1 MRTRF
6 LNSDYFSHSS
16 EKTLKDTINFLPLPV
31 PQISNTFVDTKS
43 EVEAENFCF
52 DSVVDIDFE
61 IETFQIDKPLSFF
74 LNEVLP
80 HRIDDVPD
88 RDFLSSNSNSYFD
101 RSDFDE
107 EDQRNSQ
114 SQTDLNQFQQRGN
127 EVSGEEKDKVNFKII
142 PFETPELDFFLEDPV
157 GVLEHGDD
165 LVLPDRVSE
174 MEMTLDLCAAIP
186 YPCTL
191 SESIYLA
198 EDITLDFQIDEKKSY
213 VVEDACLIQDRNYPS
228 TRNYPLWEV
237 NEFELEVHPSPS
249 MDDEFHVL
257 LQSIGFQQWTESDKQ
272 LAQGDDLMRYIET
285 ASLEFLLKPHPLEQA
300 IEPQPAVLDM
310 FLEMDFICRYK
321 SSDIQENPMVTL
333 EVSDVEYFQVIT
345 PVHFQEYQILDL
357 NCNQLMEV
365 FFSSQTEN
373 QPDSCDSMFSENNP
387 YKQLYESIISH
398 ELALVDD
405 SFKSFPIPVLSDD
418 KERLSPYTTMQ
429 EILADLKPHS
439 PSASDGIYL
448 DWHLLLQDR
457 WNSDWNVMEDI
468 DTYCVSS
475 TLDSTDAGL
484 VIFDFVFSEETP
496 DGSLT
501 FQDSEKLKEPFGGF
515 GSTILVEDAGQKPVM
530 SKPGTS
536 EKVPTLSDSM
546 SNFNELS
553 FFLNPRK
560 SIVKQNT
567 EPAVQDTTSYIYDM
581 QKRSKQEEGNIRLM
595 PFQNVD
601 ANVQKFEGHVDI
613 VPLKED
619 SIPVNSY
626 EPASSKAN
634 SSFTLPLKEGSIPV
648 HSYEPASSKANSSF
662 MLPTSDIP
670 ESKKKMPS
678 FSDFIVIVNTQNF
691 DKEMLISRRSSYQ
704 KILVMEKSGVQVIER
719 EIDYPVDLI
728 LSAAMCLVWY
738 DCKSIG
744 NKAINTTEALSF
756 VPLYVEN
763 IATNVLTSLSFAF
776 SDCALVFEGD
786 NRYLTAIMESS
797 DGLYAAAASLGI
809 GLQLFCSYSPEL
821 TDEIVMSCI
830 DYSLRLNKGQ
840 YPKMPD
846 TETLAE
852 SFLTRF
858 PSIHPLSAHAILS
871 SGGILVEFLEC
882 SSDHR
887 IQVIEKCH
895 VPNQS
900 VSLFSSLCSFGEHE
914 GSKSGTTDCS
924 SVSPASESNSRLR
937 TETQRKRQKC
947 VSDPQTLDIPMDGN
961 FLLEPLIQS
970 DDMNLKPPRVPKPFQ
985 SLISS
990 KHQKA
995 DESVMS
1001 GYQPADTIFGQ
1012 KQSLNAFSTNNS
1024 EWNQIFT
1031 SSMSTD
1037 LKGEVIDLTESPTVG
1052 EDFFSS
1058 ADTLNFSKVPSRG
1071 NDHAIGNSSVAR
1083 RLSFGLNDFPD
1094 FPSSADMNSESDMWA
1109 SVKDHK
1115 RRLEDIDSIVDP
1127 LSFNTGREPFQ
1138 EQNLSTPSSNAHGLS
1153 KENNSRYYGSK
1164 PFCNAIKSS
1173 RHQQGSPW
1181 TKEFLSKI
1189 KEKSRIHQKSLQCQT
1204 ILHDHEYPGS
1214 REKIAKRKSPSILDF
1229 YKYDGGSKP
1238 KKTTNQKWQ
1247 KRLIH
1252 QPVSVSKN
1260 EKASSPGLRSWTP
1273 IDKRAKQ
1280 TLSFTKNGNE
1290 TQSKLVWGDGDDQLL
1305 RKRYRKET

>member
-6 LNSDYFSHSS
+6 LNVDYFSHSS
-16 EKTLKDTINFLPLPV
+16 ERTLKDTINFVSLPV
-31 PQISNTFVDTKS
+31 P
-43 EVEAENFCF
+43 
-52 DSVVDIDFE
+52 
-61 IETFQIDKPLSFF
+61 
-74 LNEVLP
+74 
-80 HRIDDVPD
+80 
-88 RDFLSSNSNSYFD
+88 
-101 RSDFDE
+101 
-107 EDQRNSQ
+107 
-114 SQTDLNQFQQRGN
+114 QRGN
-127 EVSGEEKDKVNFKII
+127 EVSGEEKDKGNFKII
-142 PFETPELDFFLEDPV
+142 PFETPELDFFL
-157 GVLEHGDD
+157 D
-165 LVLPDRVSE
+165 LRV
-174 MEMTLDLCAAIP
+174 AIP

-191 SESIYLA
+191 SESIYLV
-198 EDITLDFQIDEKKSY
+198 EDITLDFEIDEKRSY
-213 VVEDACLIQDRNYPS
+213 VVEDACLVQDKKYS
-228 TRNYPLWEV
+228 CTRNYPLWEV

-249 MDDEFHVL
+249 MDDEIHLL
-257 LQSIGFQQWTESDKQ
+257 LQSIGFQQWSERDKQ

-285 ASLEFLLKPHPLEQA
+285 ANLEFLLKPRPLEQV
-300 IEPQPAVLDM
+300 IEPQPA
-310 FLEMDFICRYK
+310 
-321 SSDIQENPMVTL
+321 NAMVTL

-357 NCNQLMEV
+357 NCIQLLEV
-365 FFSSQTEN
+365 FCSSQMAN
-373 QPDSCDSMFSENNP
+373 QPETCDSMFNENNP

-418 KERLSPYTTMQ
+418 KDRLSPYTIMQ
-429 EILADLKPHS
+429 EILADLKPHC

-457 WNSDWNVMEDI
+457 WNTDWNVMEDI
-468 DTYCVSS
+468 DTYCISS

-496 DGSLT
+496 NESLI
-501 FQDSEKLKEPFGGF
+501 FQDSEKLKEPFSDF
-515 GSTILVEDAGQKPVM
+515 GSTNLVEDAGQKSVM
-530 SKPGTS
+530 SKPGTG
-536 EKVPTLSDSM
+536 EKVPTHSDSM
-546 SNFNELS
+546 SNFNDLS

-567 EPAVQDTTSYIYDM
+567 EPAVKDTTSYIYDM
-581 QKRSKQEEGNIRLM
+581 QKRSKQEEGIIPLM

-601 ANVQKFEGHVDI
+601 DNGQKFEGRVNI
-613 VPLKED
+613 VPLKEE

-626 EPASSKAN
+626 EPTSSKAN
-634 SSFTLPLKEGSIPV
+634 CSVTLP
-648 HSYEPASSKANSSF
+648 A
-662 MLPTSDIP
+662 SDIP
-670 ESKKKMPS
+670 ESKKLHSKMPS
-678 FSDFIVIVNTQNF
+678 FPDFIIIVNTQNF
-691 DKEMLISRRSSYQ
+691 DKEMLISRRRSYQ
-704 KILVMEKSGVQVIER
+704 KILVMEKRGVQVIAR
-719 EIDYPVDLI
+719 EIDYPVNLI
-728 LSAAMCLVWY
+728 LSAAMCLVCY
-738 DCKSIG
+738 DCKTS
-744 NKAINTTEALSF
+744 SF

-786 NRYLTAIMESS
+786 TRYLTAIMESS

-887 IQVIEKCH
+887 IWAIEKCH
-895 VPNQS
+895 VPDQS
-900 VSLFSSLCSFGEHE
+900 VSLFSSLCNFGEHE

-924 SVSPASESNSRLR
+924 SLSPASESNSRLT

-947 VSDPQTLDIPMDGN
+947 
-961 FLLEPLIQS
+961 
-970 DDMNLKPPRVPKPFQ
+970 
-985 SLISS
+985 
-990 KHQKA
+990 KA
-995 DESVMS
+995 NGSGMS
-1001 GYQPADTIFGQ
+1001 RYQPADKIFGQ

-1031 SSMSTD
+1031 SSMNTD
-1037 LKGEVIDLTESPTVG
+1037 LKGEVIDLTESSVVG

-1058 ADTLNFSKVPSRG
+1058 ADTLNVSKKVPSRG

-1083 RLSFGLNDFPD
+1083 RLSFGLNDFADFPD
-1094 FPSSADMNSESDMWA
+1094 FPSPADMDSESDMWA

-1115 RRLEDIDSIVDP
+1115 RRLEDIDSIEDP
-1127 LSFNTGREPFQ
+1127 LSFNTGRESFE
-1138 EQNLSTPSSNAHGLS
+1138 EQNLSTS
-1153 KENNSRYYGSK
+1153 K
-1164 PFCNAIKSS
+1164 
-1173 RHQQGSPW
+1173 
-1181 TKEFLSKI
+1181 FLSKI

-1204 ILHDHEYPGS
+1204 MLHDYEYPGS
-1214 REKIAKRKSPSILDF
+1214 REKIAKRKSPSIMDF
-1229 YKYDGGSKP
+1229 YKYDGGSKW

-1252 QPVSVSKN
+1252 QPVSVLKN
-1260 EKASSPGLRSWTP
+1260 EKASSSTLQSWTP
-1273 IDKRAKQ
+1273 IDKRARQ
-1280 TLSFTKNGNE
+1280 TLSFTRNGNE
-1290 TQSKLVWGDGDDQLL
+1290 TQSKLVWGNGDDQLL

>member
-1 MRTRF
+1 MCVVCKSCS
-6 LNSDYFSHSS
+6 LHQS
-16 EKTLKDTINFLPLPV
+16 
-31 PQISNTFVDTKS
+31 IS
-43 EVEAENFCF
+43 
-52 DSVVDIDFE
+52 
-61 IETFQIDKPLSFF
+61 
-74 LNEVLP
+74 
-80 HRIDDVPD
+80 
-88 RDFLSSNSNSYFD
+88 
-101 RSDFDE
+101 
-107 EDQRNSQ
+107 
-114 SQTDLNQFQQRGN
+114 
-127 EVSGEEKDKVNFKII
+127 
-142 PFETPELDFFLEDPV
+142 
-157 GVLEHGDD
+157 
-165 LVLPDRVSE
+165 
-174 MEMTLDLCAAIP
+174 
-186 YPCTL
+186 
-191 SESIYLA
+191 
-198 EDITLDFQIDEKKSY
+198 
-213 VVEDACLIQDRNYPS
+213 
-228 TRNYPLWEV
+228 
-237 NEFELEVHPSPS
+237 
-249 MDDEFHVL
+249 L
-257 LQSIGFQQWTESDKQ
+257 LQ
-272 LAQGDDLMRYIET
+272 
-285 ASLEFLLKPHPLEQA
+285 
-300 IEPQPAVLDM
+300 
-310 FLEMDFICRYK
+310 
-321 SSDIQENPMVTL
+321 
-333 EVSDVEYFQVIT
+333 
-345 PVHFQEYQILDL
+345 
-357 NCNQLMEV
+357 
-365 FFSSQTEN
+365 
-373 QPDSCDSMFSENNP
+373 
-387 YKQLYESIISH
+387 
-398 ELALVDD
+398 
-405 SFKSFPIPVLSDD
+405 
-418 KERLSPYTTMQ
+418 
-429 EILADLKPHS
+429 
-439 PSASDGIYL
+439 
-448 DWHLLLQDR
+448 
-457 WNSDWNVMEDI
+457 
-468 DTYCVSS
+468 
-475 TLDSTDAGL
+475 
-484 VIFDFVFSEETP
+484 
-496 DGSLT
+496 
-501 FQDSEKLKEPFGGF
+501 
-515 GSTILVEDAGQKPVM
+515 
-530 SKPGTS
+530 
-536 EKVPTLSDSM
+536 
-546 SNFNELS
+546 
-553 FFLNPRK
+553 
-560 SIVKQNT
+560 
-567 EPAVQDTTSYIYDM
+567 
-581 QKRSKQEEGNIRLM
+581 
-595 PFQNVD
+595 
-601 ANVQKFEGHVDI
+601 
-613 VPLKED
+613 
-619 SIPVNSY
+619 
-626 EPASSKAN
+626 
-634 SSFTLPLKEGSIPV
+634 
-648 HSYEPASSKANSSF
+648 
-662 MLPTSDIP
+662 
-670 ESKKKMPS
+670 
-678 FSDFIVIVNTQNF
+678 
-691 DKEMLISRRSSYQ
+691 
-704 KILVMEKSGVQVIER
+704 
-719 EIDYPVDLI
+719 
-728 LSAAMCLVWY
+728 
-738 DCKSIG
+738 
-744 NKAINTTEALSF
+744 
-756 VPLYVEN
+756 
-763 IATNVLTSLSFAF
+763 
-776 SDCALVFEGD
+776 VFEGD

-871 SGGILVEFLEC
+871 SGSILVEFLEC

-924 SVSPASESNSRLR
+924 SASPASESNSRLR

-1031 SSMSTD
+1031 SSMNTD

-1071 NDHAIGNSSVAR
+1071 NDHGIGNSSVAR

-1094 FPSSADMNSESDMWA
+1094 FPSSADMNSESDMWV

-1127 LSFNTGREPFQ
+1127 LSFKTGRGPFQ
-1138 EQNLSTPSSNAHGLS
+1138 EQNLSTSSSNAHGLF

-1252 QPVSVSKN
+1252 QPANVSKN
-1260 EKASSPGLRSWTP
+1260 EKASPPGLRSWTP

-1280 TLSFTKNGNE
+1280 VHNIN
-1290 TQSKLVWGDGDDQLL
+1290 
-1305 RKRYRKET
+1305 